1 MQCYLP
7 NNEDQRSE
15 GEREGGR
22 MLVNTCTINRI

>member
-22 MLVNTCTINRI
+22 EDACKHMHYK